1 MSGLNGTEH
10 NSYPNREMAT
20 KPIAQILEDTLQGAR
35 LSDADCLA
43 LLQSHDLTSL
53 GAAAHAVRMKK
64 HPHNVV
70 TYILERNI
78 NYTNICAAD
87 CDFCGFYAKAWD
99 HDRNYVLPLEEI
111 DKKVEELTAAGGAQ
125 ILLQGGLHPKLKLE
139 WYEDMLR
146 HLKSRHGIHL
156 HAFSP
161 PEIHWFSII
170 NKMPLK
176 EVITRLHAAGLD
188 SIPGGGGEI
197 LVDRVRTAIT
207 KNKCLTDE
215 WLNVMRVASECGLRG
230 TATMMFGH
238 IETLEERVEH
248 LRRIRETQ
256 DETGVFTAFI
266 DWTYQQSPDLRL
278 QCDTVDSFEYLK
290 MTAVA
295 RLYLDNIDNI
305 QSSWVTQGGKVGQV
319 SLFYGCND
327 MGSTM
332 MEENVVSA
340 AGTVYA
346 LDAPE
351 IERLITDA
359 GFTPR
364 RRNFFYDDN
373 DVVRRKTLETTE
385 V

>member
-1 MSGLNGTEH
+1 MSTL
-10 NSYPNREMAT
+10 
-20 KPIAQILEDTLQGAR
+20 KPVSQILEETVSGQR
-35 LSDADCLA
+35 LSDSDCLR
-43 LLQSHDLTSL
+43 LIKSSDLTAL
-53 GAAAHAVRMKK
+53 GSAAHAVRMKK
-64 HPHNVV
+64 HREPVV

-78 NYTNICAAD
+78 NYSNICAAD

-99 HDRNYVLPLEEI
+99 AERSYVLQQEVI
-111 DKKVEELTAAGGAQ
+111 DQKIDELVTAGGKQ

-146 HLKSRHGIHL
+146 HMKSKFGIHL

-161 PEIHWFSII
+161 PEIHWFAKI
-170 NKMPLK
+170 NKMSLT
-176 EVITRLHAAGLD
+176 EVLQRLHAAGLD
-188 SIPGGGGEI
+188 SVPGGGGEI

-207 KNKCLTDE
+207 KNKCLTEE
-215 WLNVMRVASECGLRG
+215 WLDVMKAAASIGMRG

-238 IETLEERVEH
+238 VETLEERVEH

-266 DWTYQQSPDLRL
+266 DWTFQKSPELKL
-278 QCDTVDSFEYLK
+278 QVDTVDSFEYLK

-340 AGTVYA
+340 AGTVFA
-346 LDAPE
+346 LDADE
-351 IERLITDA
+351 IERLIADA

-364 RRNFFYDDN
+364 RRNFFYDETDEP
-373 DVVRRKTLETTE
+373 RRRALEA
-385 V
+385 VSA

>member
-1 MSGLNGTEH
+1 MTVILHDMSAPANVSE
-10 NSYPNREMAT
+10 
-20 KPIAQILEDTLQGAR
+20 ILEKTVAGER

-43 LLQSHDLTSL
+43 LLKSHDLTAL

-64 HPHNVV
+64 HPDPVV
-70 TYILERNI
+70 TYIVERNI

-99 HDRNYVLPLEEI
+99 EEKSYVLPQEVI
-111 DKKVEELTAAGGAQ
+111 DEKIAELVEAGGKQ

-146 HLKSRHGIHL
+146 HIKSKFGIHL

-161 PEIHWFSII
+161 PEIHWLAKI
-170 NKMPLK
+170 NKMSLVDVLK
-176 EVITRLHAAGLD
+176 RLQAAGLD
-188 SIPGGGGEI
+188 SVPGGGGEI

-215 WLNVMRVASECGLRG
+215 WLDVMRAAASIGMRG

-238 IETLEERVEH
+238 VETLEDRVEH

-266 DWTYQQSPDLRL
+266 DWTFQKSPELRL

-295 RLYLDNIDNI
+295 RLYLDNVDNI

-340 AGTVYA
+340 AGTVFA
-346 LDAPE
+346 LDAKE
-351 IERLITDA
+351 IERLVRDA
-359 GFTPR
+359 GFEPR
-364 RRNFFYDDN
+364 RRNFYYDQTDEP
-373 DVVRRKTLETTE
+373 RRTQLEE
-385 V
+385 VTA

>member
-1 MSGLNGTEH
+1 M
-10 NSYPNREMAT
+10 RKM
-20 KPIAQILEDTLQGAR
+20 PIQMQTQEILEHTLAGNR
-35 LSDADCLA
+35 LSDDHCLA
-43 LLQSHDLTSL
+43 LLKSHDLTAL
-53 GAAAHAVRMKK
+53 GEAAHAVRLRK
-64 HPHNVV
+64 HPENIV
-70 TYILERNI
+70 TYIVERNI

-87 CDFCGFYAKAWD
+87 CDFCGFYAKQWD
-99 HDRNYVLPLEEI
+99 EDKAYVLPLEEI
-111 DKKVEELTAAGGAQ
+111 DRKVEELVAAGGAQ

-139 WYEDMLR
+139 WYEEMLR
-146 HLKSRHGIHL
+146 HLKNKFGIHL

-161 PEIHWFSII
+161 PEIHWFAKI
-170 NKMPLK
+170 NKMSLK
-176 EVITRLHAAGLD
+176 DVITRLHAAGLD

-197 LVDRVRTAIT
+197 LVDRVRSAIT

-215 WLNVMRVASECGLRG
+215 WLDVMRVAGEVGLRG

-238 IETLEERVEH
+238 VETLEERVEH

-266 DWTYQQSPDLRL
+266 DWTFQQSPELRL

-290 MTAVA
+290 MTAIA

-340 AGTVYA
+340 AGTVFA
-346 LDAPE
+346 LDAAE

-359 GFTPR
+359 GFVPR
-364 RRNFFYDDN
+364 RRNFFYDDH
-373 DVVRRKTLETTE
+373 DAVRRTSLAAAG
-385 V
+385 

>member
-1 MSGLNGTEH
+1 MGLKVDRMH
-10 NSYPNREMAT
+10 QFEMA
-20 KPIAQILEDTLQGAR
+20 ANNSVAEILDKTINGER
-35 LSDADCLA
+35 LSDEDCLT
-43 LLQSHDLTSL
+43 LLKSHDLTAL
-53 GAAAHAVRMKK
+53 GSAAHQVRMQK
-64 HPHNVV
+64 HPDNVV
-70 TYILERNI
+70 TYIVERNI

-99 HDRNYVLPLEEI
+99 EEKSYVLPLEEI
-111 DKKVEELTAAGGAQ
+111 DQKIEELVAAGGAQ
-125 ILLQGGLHPKLKLE
+125 ILLQGGLHPKFKLE
-139 WYEDMLR
+139 WYEDLLR
-146 HLKSRHGIHL
+146 HLKGKHGIHL

-161 PEIHWFSII
+161 PEIHWFALI
-170 NKMPLK
+170 NKMSLE
-176 EVITRLHAAGLD
+176 EVITRLHNAGLD

-197 LVDRVRTAIT
+197 LVDRVRKELT

-215 WLNVMRVASECGLRG
+215 WLEVMRVASRLGMRG

-305 QSSWVTQGGKVGQV
+305 QSSWVTQGGKIGQT

-346 LDAPE
+346 LDAKE

-364 RRNFFYDDN
+364 RRNFFYDETDE
-373 DVVRRKTLETTE
+373 VRRKSLAA

>member
-1 MSGLNGTEH
+1 MSI
-10 NSYPNREMAT
+10 S
-20 KPIAQILEDTLQGAR
+20 QILENTVNGQR
-35 LSDADCLA
+35 LSDADCLT
-43 LLQSHDLTSL
+43 LIKSHDLTAL
-53 GAAAHAVRMKK
+53 GAAAHAVRLAK
-64 HPHNVV
+64 HPDKIV
-70 TYILERNI
+70 TYIVERNI
-78 NYTNICAAD
+78 NYSNICAAD
-87 CDFCGFYAKAWD
+87 CDFCGFYTKQWDQDKA
-99 HDRNYVLPLEEI
+99 YVLPLEDI
-111 DKKVEELTAAGGAQ
+111 DQKVEELVAAGGAQ

-139 WYEDMLR
+139 WYEEMLR
-146 HLKSRHGIHL
+146 HLKAKHGIHL

-161 PEIHWFSII
+161 PEIHWFAKI
-170 NKMPLK
+170 NKMSLT
-176 EVITRLHAAGLD
+176 EVLSRLHAAGLD
-188 SIPGGGGEI
+188 SVPGGGGEI

-215 WLNVMRVASECGLRG
+215 WLDVMRAAAEVGLRG

-238 IETLEERVEH
+238 VETLEERVEH

-266 DWTYQQSPDLRL
+266 DWTYQQSPELRL

-340 AGTVYA
+340 AGTVFA
-346 LDAPE
+346 LDAKE

-359 GFTPR
+359 GFRPR
-364 RRNFFYDDN
+364 RRNFFYDQTDE
-373 DVVRRKTLETTE
+373 VRRKSLEAA

>member
-1 MSGLNGTEH
+1 MSTQKEIL
-10 NSYPNREMAT
+10 
-20 KPIAQILEDTLQGAR
+20 QILDETVAGKR
-35 LSDADCLA
+35 LTEEKCLK
-43 LLQSHDLTSL
+43 LMQSHDLTAL
-53 GAAAHAVRMKK
+53 GAAANAVRMRK
-64 HPHNVV
+64 HPEKMV

-78 NYTNICAAD
+78 NYANVCAAD

-99 HDRNYVLPLEEI
+99 EEKAYVHSQETI
-111 DKKVEELTAAGGAQ
+111 DQKIEELIAAGGKQ

-146 HLKSRHGIHL
+146 HMKSKYGIHL

-161 PEIHWFSII
+161 PEIHWFAKI
-170 NKMPLK
+170 NKMPLV
-176 EVITRLHAAGLD
+176 EVLERLHAAGLD

-207 KNKCLTDE
+207 KNKCLSDE
-215 WLNVMRVASECGLRG
+215 WLDVMRAASTIGLRG

-238 IETLEERVEH
+238 VETLEERAEH
-248 LRRIRETQ
+248 LRRIRDLQ

-266 DWTYQQSPDLRL
+266 DWTFQKSDDIKL

-290 MTAVA
+290 MTAIS
-295 RLYLDNIDNI
+295 RLFLDNIDNI
-305 QSSWVTQGGKVGQV
+305 QSSWVTHGGKIGQV

-340 AGTVYA
+340 AGTVFA

-351 IERLITDA
+351 IERLIKDA
-359 GFTPR
+359 GFTPQ
-364 RRNFFYDDN
+364 RRNFFYDAN
-373 DVVRRKTLETTE
+373 DEPRRTKLEAPAANC
-385 V
+385 

>member
-1 MSGLNGTEH
+1 MKLKSDVTSILDKAVSGIRISNE
-10 NSYPNREMAT
+10 EA
-20 KPIAQILEDTLQGAR
+20 LELFQ
-35 LSDADCLA
+35 CN
-43 LLQSHDLTSL
+43 DLTVLAS
-53 GAAAHAVRMKK
+53 AAHAVRMRK
-64 HPHNVV
+64 HPDLTV
-70 TYILERNI
+70 TYIVERNI
-78 NYTNICAAD
+78 NYTNICTAD

-99 HDRNYVLPLEEI
+99 EEKSYVLPQEEI
-111 DKKVEELTAAGGAQ
+111 DKKISELVAAGGKQ
-125 ILLQGGLHPKLKLE
+125 ILLQGGLHPKFKLE
-139 WYEDMLR
+139 WYEEMLR
-146 HLKSRHGIHL
+146 HLKSKFGIHL

-161 PEIHWFSII
+161 PEIFWFAKI
-170 NKMPLK
+170 NKMSLK
-176 EVITRLHAAGLD
+176 EVLTRLHAAGLD
-188 SIPGGGGEI
+188 SVPGGGGEI

-215 WLNVMRVASECGLRG
+215 WLSVMKAASEIGMRG

-248 LRRIRETQ
+248 LHRIRETQ

-266 DWTYQQSPDLRL
+266 NWTYQKSSELRL
-278 QCDTVDSFEYLK
+278 QCDTVDSHEYLK
-290 MTAVA
+290 TTAIS

-340 AGTVYA
+340 AGTVFS
-346 LDAPE
+346 LDATE

-359 GFTPR
+359 GFTPQ
-364 RRNFFYDDN
+364 RRNFFYDETDTP
-373 DVVRRKTLETTE
+373 RRQFLNN
-385 V
+385 

>member
-1 MSGLNGTEH
+1 MTHPLTV
-10 NSYPNREMAT
+10 P
-20 KPIAQILEDTLQGAR
+20 QILENTVAGQR
-35 LSDADCLA
+35 LTDDDCLA
-43 LLQSHDLTSL
+43 LLRSHDLTAL
-53 GAAAHAVRMKK
+53 GAAAHAVRLKK
-64 HPHNVV
+64 HPENVV
-70 TYILERNI
+70 TYIVERNI

-87 CDFCGFYAKAWD
+87 CDFCGFYAKQWD
-99 HDRNYVLPLEEI
+99 EEKSYVLSQEVI
-111 DKKVEELTAAGGAQ
+111 DQKIEELIAAGGSQ
-125 ILLQGGLHPKLKLE
+125 ILLQGGLHPKFKLE
-139 WYEDMLR
+139 WYEEMLS
-146 HLKSRHGIHL
+146 HLKSQFGIHL

-161 PEIHWFSII
+161 PEIHWFAKI
-170 NKMPLK
+170 NKMSVVDVLK
-176 EVITRLHAAGLD
+176 RLHAAGLD
-188 SIPGGGGEI
+188 SVPGGGGEI
-197 LVDRVRTAIT
+197 LVDRVRLAIT

-215 WLNVMRVASECGLRG
+215 WLDVMRTAGTIGMRG

-248 LRRIRETQ
+248 LRRIREVQ

-266 DWTYQQSPDLRL
+266 DWTFQQSPELRL

-340 AGTVYA
+340 AGTVFA
-346 LDAPE
+346 LDAQE
-351 IERLITDA
+351 IERLVTDA

-364 RRNFFYDDN
+364 RRNFFYDATDE
-373 DVVRRKTLETTE
+373 VRRTSL
-385 V
+385 VAV

>member
-1 MSGLNGTEH
+1 MTVILHDMSAPANVSE
-10 NSYPNREMAT
+10 
-20 KPIAQILEDTLQGAR
+20 ILEKTVAGER
-35 LSDADCLA
+35 LSDADCLT
-43 LLQSHDLTSL
+43 LLKSHDLTAL

-64 HPHNVV
+64 HPEPVV
-70 TYILERNI
+70 TYIVERNI

-99 HDRNYVLPLEEI
+99 EEKSYVLPQEVI
-111 DKKVEELTAAGGAQ
+111 DEKIAELVEAGGKQ

-146 HLKSRHGIHL
+146 HIKSKFGIHL

-161 PEIHWFSII
+161 PEIHWLAKI
-170 NKMPLK
+170 NKMSLVDVLK
-176 EVITRLHAAGLD
+176 RLQAAGLD
-188 SIPGGGGEI
+188 SVPGGGGEI

-215 WLNVMRVASECGLRG
+215 WLDVMRAAASIGMRG

-238 IETLEERVEH
+238 VETLEDRVEH

-266 DWTYQQSPDLRL
+266 DWTFQKSPELRL

-295 RLYLDNIDNI
+295 RLYLDNVDNI

-340 AGTVYA
+340 AGTVFA
-346 LDAPE
+346 LDAKE
-351 IERLITDA
+351 IERLVRDA
-359 GFTPR
+359 GFEPR
-364 RRNFFYDDN
+364 RRNFYYDQTDEP
-373 DVVRRKTLETTE
+373 RRTQLEE
-385 V
+385 VTA

>member
-1 MSGLNGTEH
+1 MTNPTVHS
-10 NSYPNREMAT
+10 
-20 KPIAQILEDTLQGAR
+20 ILEKAVAGERITDSECLQLFQSDDLLTLG
-35 LSDADCLA
+35 S
-43 LLQSHDLTSL
+43 
-53 GAAAHAVRMKK
+53 AAHSVRLRK
-64 HPHNVV
+64 HPEPVA
-70 TYILERNI
+70 TYIVERNI

-99 HDRNYVLPLEEI
+99 QEKAYVLPQEVI
-111 DKKVEELTAAGGAQ
+111 DQKIMELIAAGGKQ
-125 ILLQGGLHPKLKLE
+125 ILLQGGLHPKFKLD
-139 WYEDMLR
+139 WYETMLR
-146 HLKSRHGIHL
+146 HMKDKFGIHL

-161 PEIHWFSII
+161 PEIFWFAKI
-170 NKMPLK
+170 NKIPLT
-176 EVITRLHAAGLD
+176 EVIQRLHAAGLD

-197 LVDRVRTAIT
+197 LVDRVRTQIT
-207 KNKCLTDE
+207 KNKSLTEE
-215 WLNVMRVASECGLRG
+215 WLAVMKAAAECGLRG

-238 IETLEERVEH
+238 VETLEDRVEH

-266 DWTYQQSPDLRL
+266 DWTYQKSPELPL
-278 QCDTVDSFEYLK
+278 QCATVEAHEYLK
-290 MTAVA
+290 TTAVA
-295 RLYLDNIDNI
+295 RIYLDNIDNI

-346 LDAPE
+346 LNAAE

-359 GFTPR
+359 GFTPK
-364 RRNFFYDDN
+364 RRNFFYDDTDEPRRTSLN
-373 DVVRRKTLETTE
+373 GAPVVAAS
-385 V
+385 

>member
-1 MSGLNGTEH
+1 MSAPANVSE
-10 NSYPNREMAT
+10 
-20 KPIAQILEDTLQGAR
+20 ILEKTVAGER
-35 LSDADCLA
+35 LSDSDCLT
-43 LLQSHDLTSL
+43 LLKSHDLTAL

-64 HPHNVV
+64 HPEPVV
-70 TYILERNI
+70 TYIVERNI

-99 HDRNYVLPLEEI
+99 ADKAYVLPQETI
-111 DKKVEELTAAGGAQ
+111 DEKIAELVEAGGKQ

-146 HLKSRHGIHL
+146 HIKSKFGIHL

-161 PEIHWFSII
+161 PEIHWLAKI
-170 NKMPLK
+170 NKMSLVDVLK
-176 EVITRLHAAGLD
+176 RLQAAGLD
-188 SIPGGGGEI
+188 SVPGGGGEI
-197 LVDRVRTAIT
+197 LVDRIRTAIT

-215 WLNVMRVASECGLRG
+215 WLDVMRAAASIGMRG

-238 IETLEERVEH
+238 VETLEDRVEH
-248 LRRIRETQ
+248 LRRIREIQ

-266 DWTYQQSPDLRL
+266 DWTFQKSPELRL

-295 RLYLDNIDNI
+295 RLYLDNVDNI

-340 AGTVYA
+340 AGTVFA
-346 LDAPE
+346 LDAKE
-351 IERLITDA
+351 IERLVRDA
-359 GFTPR
+359 GFEPR
-364 RRNFFYDDN
+364 RRNFYYDQTDEP
-373 DVVRRKTLETTE
+373 RRTQLEE
-385 V
+385 VTA